1 MDSATSEERLSFER
15 TILERAAEG
24 LCVCYAVDEFPFV
37 RFKVWNRRM
46 TEITGYSMEEINCLG
61 WYQSLYPDPEDQ
73 GRAVARMACMRIG
86 EDLIGEEWK
95 ITRKD
100 GERRILRISTSLL
113 DADDG
118 TTYSLGQMEDVTH
131 QKRTEEA
138 LKESEERFRNL
149 MEHVPGISV
158 QGYDTEGTVFYWNKA
173 SEEVYGY
180 FPEEAL
186 GKNLADLII
195 PTELRPLF
203 LDCLQVG
210 KGLQKSGEFMPPGE
224 TNLLHKD
231 GHLVPIY
238 SIHTCVYVD
247 GQNPLLFCLNVDLSE
262 RKRVEDALR
271 ESERQLKKAQRIGKV
286 ASWEKDL
293 LTETDVWSDEFFR
306 LLGYE
311 VEAVEPSYSLVLSH
325 LHPGDR
331 ESVDA
336 SFHTFLQGRAPLDIE
351 FRYADSHGKPGFA
364 HMQMEMELDETKTPI
379 SIFGTF
385 QDITE
390 RKRDEK
396 KLVKLATTDFLTGLF
411 NRRHFMELAER
422 EFLRAKR
429 YGDDL
434 SLIMLD
440 ADKFKAVND
449 TYGHNVGDFVLK
461 SLASIGLSM
470 LRDVDVFG
478 RLGGEEFAVLLP
490 STPREKALL
499 VAEKLRASITGAV
512 VPMAQGE
519 LRVTVSLGVT
529 SLRTD
534 TKDVDMM
541 LKEADMA
548 LYSAKE
554 NGRNQVKE
562 FSPAG

>member
-1 MDSATSEERLSFER
+1 VDSATSEERMSFER

-24 LCVCYAVDEFPFV
+24 LCVCRAVEEFPFV
-37 RFKVWNRRM
+37 RFTIWNQRM
-46 TEITGYSMEEINCLG
+46 TEITGYSMEEINRLG
-61 WYQSLYPDPEDQ
+61 WYQSLYLDREVQ
-73 GRAVARMACMRIG
+73 ERAIARMAAMRIG
-86 EDLIGEEWK
+86 EDLIGEQWE

-100 GERRILRISTSLL
+100 GERCFLRISTSLL
-113 DADDG
+113 ETDDG

-131 QKRTEEA
+131 QRQTEEA

-180 FPEEAL
+180 APEEAL

-195 PTELRPLF
+195 PTELRSLF

-224 TNLLHKD
+224 IDLLHKD

-238 SIHTCVYVD
+238 SIHTSVCVEGRD
-247 GQNPLLFCLNVDLSE
+247 PLLFCLDVDLSD

-271 ESERQLKKAQRIGKV
+271 ASEGQLKKAQRIGKV

-311 VEAVEPSYSLVLSH
+311 VGAIEPSYPLVLSH
-325 LHPGDR
+325 VHPGDR
-331 ESVDA
+331 GSVDA
-336 SFHTFLQGRAPLDIE
+336 SFGTFLKGSGPLDIE

-364 HMQMEMELDETKTPI
+364 HMQMEVELDQTKTPT

-396 KLVKLATTDFLTGLF
+396 ELVRLATTDFLTGLF

-422 EFLRAKR
+422 EFPRAKR
-429 YGDDL
+429 YGDEL

-440 ADKFKAVND
+440 ADKFKEVND

-478 RLGGEEFAVLLP
+478 RIGGEEFAVLLP
-490 STPREKALL
+490 STPLERAMH
-499 VAEKLRASITGAV
+499 VAEKLRTAITGAV
-512 VPMAQGE
+512 VPMEQGE

-529 SLRTD
+529 SLRPD

-554 NGRNQVKE
+554 KGRNQVKK
-562 FSPAG
+562 FIPAG